1 MSIFLKEDGLEFGMS
16 KTGIINLPD
25 MKRLCIILLMG
36 LLSGC
41 ATKAITPLGFY
52 YPKNIS
58 NLEAVQSLVEVRN
71 KTIESH
77 PQWRMIASQ
86 RLIPRYLEDIP
97 ESEFKRFRDYL
108 DDGVMYIIVHP
119 AYYFF
124 FHDDY
129 STETKEIE
137 NYLEKNTLTKT
148 GLFLREQE
156 RSLRDFLEI
165 TSTRNRLILI
175 VLPGNYR
182 EYSGYRYRY
191 GDDEFARYI
200 NEVTN
205 NSEASIYLYSE
216 KPNRG
221 MLSRES
227 MKTLT
232 KFIEA
237 VKPDKIVLGGG
248 YLGRCLEDFFRQLA
262 PDLKD
267 GQVEIEPWISALS
280 PEDLRYFDLDDL
292 VKEGRLN
299 MNPIKELQ
307 RNYSNARD
315 RSFRELIRNYRN
327 NKGRQG

>member
-1 MSIFLKEDGLEFGMS
+1 MRKSVVDEDRLEFGMS
-16 KTGIINLPD
+16 ETGIINLPD
-25 MKRLCIILLMG
+25 MKRLCIILLLG

-41 ATKAITPLGFY
+41 ASKAVTPLGFY
-52 YPKNIS
+52 YPKDLS
-58 NLEAVQSLVEVRN
+58 NLEAIRSLVEIRN
-71 KTIESH
+71 KTVESH

-86 RLIPRYLEDIP
+86 RLLPSSLEDIP
-97 ESEFKRFRDYL
+97 EKEFNRFRDYL
-108 DDGVMYIIVHP
+108 DNGVMYIIVHP

-124 FHDDY
+124 FHDH
-129 STETKEIE
+129 STEAKEIE
-137 NYLEKNTLTKT
+137 DYLEKNTLTKT

-191 GDDEFARYI
+191 GDDKFARYI

-221 MLSRES
+221 MLSQDS
-227 MKTLT
+227 KNTLI
-232 KFIEA
+232 KFIGA

-248 YLGRCLEDFFRQLA
+248 YLGRCLEDFFRQLTS
-262 PDLKD
+262 DLKD
-267 GQVEIEPWISALS
+267 VQVEIEPWISALS
-280 PEDLRYFDLDDL
+280 PDDLRYFDLDDL
-292 VKEGRLN
+292 VKGGRLD
-299 MNPIKELQ
+299 MNPVKELQ

-315 RSFRELIRNYRN
+315 SSFRELIKNYRN